1 MYGPPTRRPRA
12 EKVPLSFVVAV
23 DTVPEGSCLM
33 VTVAPARFEPAS
45 LTTLP
50 RIADVV
56 VCAITVPAR
65 PAETATAIAT
75 RLSFALKFMCVFP
88 FLFKILFY
96 GLAQGVVPI
105 KTIDYFSTA
114 RNCYRGSCQIYY
126 SFTFLFNTNCPTLV
140 TLQKI
145 T

>member
-1 MYGPPTRRPRA
+1 
-12 EKVPLSFVVAV
+12 
-23 DTVPEGSCLM
+23 
-33 VTVAPARFEPAS
+33 
-45 LTTLP
+45 
-50 RIADVV
+50 
-56 VCAITVPAR
+56 
-65 PAETATAIAT
+65 
-75 RLSFALKFMCVFP
+75 VFP

-126 SFTFLFNTNCPTLV
+126 SFTFLFNTNRPRLV

-145 T
+145 LDHMVKLIYLLLLLSICSNWTVLFLADVRLINSV